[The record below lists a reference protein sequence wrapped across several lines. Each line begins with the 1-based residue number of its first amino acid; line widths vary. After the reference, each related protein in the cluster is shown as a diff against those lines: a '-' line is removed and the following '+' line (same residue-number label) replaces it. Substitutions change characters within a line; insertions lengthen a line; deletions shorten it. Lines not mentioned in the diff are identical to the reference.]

1 MKPPEEVLREL
12 VRQWVLKADLDYQG
26 ADQLLQSA
34 DPLRDI
40 VAFHCQQAAEKY
52 LKAFL
57 VRRQVEFPKTHNLRE
72 LLDLISAVAPEM
84 AVALE
89 EAAILTPYGVDIRY
103 PGDFPEVLPGQEAEV
118 FQLAS
123 RVREAVMA
131 ALAPYLWPE

>member
-57 VRRQVEFPKTHNLRE
+57 VRPK
-72 LLDLISAVAPEM
+72 
-84 AVALE
+84 
-89 EAAILTPYGVDIRY
+89 
-103 PGDFPEVLPGQEAEV
+103 V

-131 ALAPYLWPE
+131 VLAPYFSLLSGQRLLQDLSKLATAPSL